1 LTCGDR
7 VLVQRAERTISLLH
21 PSEYCYF
28 DMLRIKL
35 NWG

>member
-1 LTCGDR
+1 
-7 VLVQRAERTISLLH
+7 VLVQRAEKQVKLLH

-28 DMLRIKL
+28 DMLRNKL